1 MPNAA
6 NGHMATA
13 LERPGCAVCAALAED
28 EARWMEAYWRE
39 AMFDDAA
46 RARFFDAGGF
56 CHHHAWVLHRQ
67 AKAEGY
73 GSAISFLYGNL
84 ARRDS
89 DVLARGKAKL
99 LRRKARCRACTVMD
113 ETVERKAGF
122 LVEVLEEQELRERY
136 AAGDGLCYAHLAL
149 TAERAGKGVAA
160 FLLEDWR
167 ARLELLRA
175 GLAEYDRKRDYRFAE
190 EPKGDEQRSW
200 TDVVRR
206 YVGEP

>member
-6 NGHMATA
+6 NGHMAQA
-13 LERPGCAVCAALAED
+13 LERPGCAVCTALADD

-56 CHHHAWVLHRQ
+56 CRRHAWVLHRQ
-67 AKAEGY
+67 AKATGY
-73 GSAISFLYGNL
+73 GSAVSFLYGNL

-89 DVLARGKAKL
+89 DVLAKGRPRL

-113 ETVERKAGF
+113 EAAERKAAF
-122 LVEVLEEQELRERY
+122 LAEVLVEEGLRARY
-136 AAGDGLCYAHLAL
+136 AAGDGLCYAHLGL
-149 TAERAGKGVAA
+149 TAERAGKPVTA

-167 ARLELLRA
+167 ARLEALRA
-175 GLAEYDRKRDYRFAE
+175 ALAEYDRKRDHRFNT

-200 TDVVRR
+200 TDVIRR
-206 YVGEP
+206 YVGDP

>member
-6 NGHMATA
+6 NADMAQA
-13 LERPGCAVCAALAED
+13 LERPGCAVCTALAQD
-28 EARWMEAYWRE
+28 EARWMKAYWRE

-56 CHHHAWVLHRQ
+56 CRRHAWVLHRQ

-73 GSAISFLYGNL
+73 GSAVSFLYGNL

-89 DVLARGKAKL
+89 EVLARAKPRL

-113 ETVERKAGF
+113 EAAGRKAGF
-122 LVEVLEEQELRERY
+122 LAEVLEEEPLRERY
-136 AAGDGLCYAHLAL
+136 AAGDGLCYAHLEL
-149 TAERAGKGVAA
+149 TATRATKPVAA
-160 FLLEDWR
+160 FLLADWR
-167 ARLELLRA
+167 ARLERLRA
-175 GLAEYDRKRDYRFAE
+175 ALAEYDPQRDYRFAE

-200 TDVVRR
+200 TDVV
-206 YVGEP
+206 